1 MSDNN
6 KNVHDNYKSP
16 TIELENSA
24 EENNDNSA
32 QPIKQPWY
40 ELILTRKMLICIFTG
55 FTSGLPL
62 YFLLQLIPAW
72 LRSEHVDLK
81 LIAFLAIFQLPYAW
95 KFLWAPLVDRVIP
108 PFLGRRRG
116 WMLITQVGLLISMGL
131 FAFLNPQH
139 NFYIIAGI
147 YASVAFF
154 SATQDIVLDAFRREI
169 LTDYELGLGN
179 SIHVNAYRIAG
190 LIPGSLS
197 LILADHFDWT
207 SVFLITAAF
216 MLPGVLLSLFLAQ
229 EPPLSQKTP
238 KTLQQSL
245 VEPFTEFFSR
255 KGARNAIFVLLF
267 IFLYKIGDSMC
278 TALATPFYIDMGF
291 TKSHIGIIAKNA
303 GLWPQIC
310 AGILGGILMLK
321 IGINRALWVF
331 GVIQAVVI
339 LGFMWLSTFGRFEQI
354 GSFEL
359 VSLALVIGAEAAG
372 VGLGTAA
379 YVAFMARETNPA
391 FTATQLALF
400 TSLSAVP
407 RSVINSQAGRLIEWL
422 GYTNFFWFCFFLAI
436 PGMVLLYWIAPWNE
450 KKHAS

>member
-6 KNVHDNYKSP
+6 RKTPDDYQSP
-16 TIELENSA
+16 ETQA
-24 EENNDNSA
+24 EIADETVTA
-32 QPIKQPWY
+32 VVEKQPWY
-40 ELILTRKMLICIFTG
+40 ALILTRKMLICIFTG

-81 LIAFLAIFQLPYAW
+81 LIAFLALFQLPYAW
-95 KFLWAPLVDRVIP
+95 KFVWAPLVDQMVP

-116 WMLITQVGLLISMGL
+116 WMLMTQVGLLVCMGL

-139 NFYIIAGI
+139 NFYVIAGV
-147 YASVAFF
+147 YACVAFF

-169 LTDYELGLGN
+169 LTDHELGLGN

-216 MLPGVLLSLFLAQ
+216 MLPGVFLSLFLAY

-238 KTLQQSL
+238 KTLQQSI
-245 VEPFTEFFSR
+245 VEPFTEFFQR

-278 TALATPFYIDMGF
+278 TALATPFYLDMGF
-291 TKSHIGIIAKNA
+291 SKSHIGIIAKNA
-303 GLWPQIC
+303 GLWPQIF
-310 AGILGGILMLK
+310 AGVLGGVLMLK
-321 IGINRALWVF
+321 IGINRALWIF
-331 GVIQAVVI
+331 GVIQAIVI

-354 GSFEL
+354 GTFEL

-422 GYTNFFWFCFFLAI
+422 GYTHFFWFCFFLAI
-436 PGMVLLYWIAPWNE
+436 PGMVLLHWIAPWNE
-450 KKHAS
+450 NKQA